1 MENIKFYTRYKKSS
15 EVDDFLK
22 NSFEDRL
29 TSMMQLRMK
38 METLTTQQK
47 KEEALYVKTI
57 KDILRRN
64 AVEKFVKLLNN

>member
-1 MENIKFYTRYKKSS
+1 M
-15 EVDDFLK
+15 DDFLK